1 MHKLLQK
8 GRWIHGPS
16 QSQHDCCD
24 CCMTSICPDTFSLT
38 FKMRKDCR
46 CLSIVLLN
54 IKYSKEF
61 VCSLPLQID
70 KISASSVGHGS
81 FRNAQFT
88 CDELHKRIP
97 HSLVFIAALGV
108 FHSWRPK
115 MQFSSCF
122 QIILL
127 NATTHQ
133 LGRTT
138 ALNKA

>member
-61 VCSLPLQID
+61 ECSLPPQID
-70 KISASSVGHGS
+70 KNSASSVDHRS
-81 FRNAQFT
+81 FRNGTQFI
-88 CDELHKRIP
+88 CDELNT
-97 HSLVFIAALGV
+97 HSLVFIAALV

-127 NATTHQ
+127 NVTTHQ
-133 LGRTT
+133 LGQTT